1 MTIFINFK
9 NRNWLAFYHEKNTVA
24 YLGKVIETETE
35 GTIVEHWIHD
45 IGIDNISFLVQ
56 LPIIKKCAGCDLK
69 EFHTKSKRKSIKQ
82 RYLLTIDDTNRS
94 VKINAKSI
102 KDRYILDMSVFEY
115 LAKAENNS
123 ITKLVDNIIDQT
135 PSNLLTFVHL
145 IRVRDNLSRIKNSL
159 ESIKDIEAYTDGSFK
174 KYTIISV
181 DIGNTFLIS
190 SPKKLEFNVNI
201 TDNPSAFKNNS
212 ETLAEI
218 EWSSTFRV
226 LKGNTELTNFIEHEL
241 NLFKV
246 KIWTEELPTLDNLI
260 KRKPY
265 VYNSKWKCPM
275 CFKDKKTYSHL
286 WKCEHLEQVYLN
298 MINKFQQY
306 LQELILVNS
315 QMENVNPDDIF
326 KEISRCKIWDFNKTY
341 NLSILAKSFI
351 HIDLVNLFIS
361 YRILDKDRIRNIK
374 LADLEHQKGI
384 NAKMKKSANKSKLVV
399 NKLDKIVSSH
409 WEL

>member
-1 MTIFINFK
+1 
-9 NRNWLAFYHEKNTVA
+9 
-24 YLGKVIETETE
+24 
-35 GTIVEHWIHD
+35 
-45 IGIDNISFLVQ
+45 
-56 LPIIKKCAGCDLK
+56 
-69 EFHTKSKRKSIKQ
+69 
-82 RYLLTIDDTNRS
+82 
-94 VKINAKSI
+94 
-102 KDRYILDMSVFEY
+102 MSVFEC

-201 TDNPSAFKNNS
+201 TDNPSAFKISRGKLLLVKVKAHNNCEYNNVVDKLAKNALSKDLIFIDPRLLMYRGNLYWNNNPIEKENNS

-298 MINKFQQY
+298 MIDKFQQY
-306 LQELILVNS
+306 LQELILVN
-315 QMENVNPDDIF
+315 
-326 KEISRCKIWDFNKTY
+326 T
-341 NLSILAKSFI
+341 
-351 HIDLVNLFIS
+351 
-361 YRILDKDRIRNIK
+361 
-374 LADLEHQKGI
+374 DLEHQKGI